1 MPHSKDRY
9 YYLKNIRWI
18 LNNTLADTTIGTTN
32 LRKDLHTDKEG
43 VTIPYLVVL
52 DLEKWS
58 KYKLK
63 RLAEETWT
71 D

>member
-1 MPHSKDRY
+1 MRDFKDQY

-18 LNNTLADTTIGTTN
+18 LNSTLADTTIGTTN

-43 VTIPYLVVL
+43 VTNPVIQ
-52 DLEKWS
+52 DLERWS

-63 RLAEETWT
+63 RLAEETRT